1 MANPFP
7 FVAGEVLTAADM
19 NGIGE
24 WTSYTPV
31 LTASVTNPTL
41 GTGSSQVGSY
51 ARIQNLIIY
60 RFRISFGT
68 SGISTGSGT
77 YRVSLPVAA
86 TGSSLDYYLATNGQT
101 SFFDSSASTLYFAQ
115 AWIANAN
122 YLNLIIQQ
130 SFNGFNQDLTSTVP
144 VTVAA
149 SDTFSGLI
157 IYQAA

>member
-41 GTGSSQVGSY
+41 GTGSAQVGSY

-68 SGISTGSGT
+68 SGISGGSGS

-86 TGSSLDYYLATNGQT
+86 SGTTSFYEANNGQT
-101 SFFDSSASTLYFAQ
+101 SFFDSSANNLYFAQ
-115 AWIANAN
+115 AWLANAN
-122 YLNLIIQQ
+122 YLTILVQNA
-130 SFNGFNQDLTSTVP
+130 FNTFNQDLTATVP

-149 SDTFSGLI
+149 NDTITGLV